1 MSEKIAVADSVEQP
15 DRELTKRRLVG
26 RNYLQQNLPALS
38 ITGVLIIL
46 VIIFS
51 TTTSTFLLPG
61 NLMNILEQVTSTL
74 VVGVAMTFVITTS
87 GTDLSVGSTLA
98 LISALS
104 AMTLQATGSVLLTV
118 VAMLALGAVIGVV
131 NGWFIAYQGM
141 PSFIVTLGTLSVFQ
155 GIALMLTQGYSIPVS
170 TNFSSFLMMGQGLIG
185 GFPVPAL
192 IAIVVALLG
201 WVLLTRTKYGQYV
214 IGIGSNEEAVRRAGV
229 NTRLI
234 KLSVYVLVG
243 IMAALAA
250 MIVTARLGSGSA
262 NQGDG
267 FELQVIAAVVLGGT
281 DLFGGKGT
289 MLGTV
294 IGTLV
299 IGVIGNGLIL
309 LHLSPFSV
317 EIVQGALLV
326 VAIFANHRVL
336 SHFARTE
343 RK

>member
-1 MSEKIAVADSVEQP
+1 MNKRLSITLLRGQT
-15 DRELTKRRLVG
+15 DRQRVSRH
-26 RNYLQQNLPALS
+26 YLQQNLPALS
-38 ITGVLIIL
+38 VTGVLVALFIL
-46 VIIFS
+46 FS
-51 TTTSTFLLPG
+51 VTTDTFLTLG
-61 NLMNILEQVTSTL
+61 NLLNILEQVTSIL
-74 VVGVAMTFVITTS
+74 VVGVAMTFVITTA

-98 LISALS
+98 LVSALS
-104 AMTLQATGSVLLTV
+104 ATMLQATGSVLITV
-118 VAMLALGAVIGVV
+118 LAMLVLGAIIGVV
-131 NGWFIAYQGM
+131 NGWFIAYQGI

-155 GIALMLTQGYSIPVS
+155 GLALMLTQGYSIPID
-170 TNFSSFLMMGQGLIG
+170 SSYGGFLVMGQGFIG
-185 GFPVPAL
+185 RIPVEAV
-192 IAIVVALLG
+192 IAAVVALLG

-243 IMAALAA
+243 VMAALAA
-250 MIVTARLGSGSA
+250 MIVTAHLGSGSA
-262 NQGDG
+262 NQGVG

-289 MLGTV
+289 MVGTV
-294 IGTLV
+294 VGTLV

-326 VAIFANHRVL
+326 LAIFANRRVL
-336 SHFARTE
+336 AYFAKAE

>member
-1 MSEKIAVADSVEQP
+1 MSKTLPITSSKEQAG
-15 DRELTKRRLVG
+15 RRLVT
-26 RNYLQQNLPALS
+26 RNYLQQNLPILS
-38 ITGVLIIL
+38 ITGVLVIL
-46 VIIFS
+46 CIIFS
-51 TTTSTFLLPG
+51 LTTDTFLTMG
-61 NLMNILEQVTSTL
+61 NLLNILEQVTSTL
-74 VVGVAMTFVITTS
+74 VVGVAMTFVITTA
-87 GTDLSVGSTLA
+87 GTDLSVGSILA

-104 AMTLQATGSVLLTV
+104 AIVLQATGSVVITI

-131 NGWFIAYQGM
+131 NGWFISYQGM
-141 PSFIVTLGTLSVFQ
+141 PSFIVTLGTLSVIE
-155 GIALMLTQGYSIPVS
+155 GIALLLTQGYSIPVDP
-170 TNFSSFLMMGQGLIG
+170 NQAGFLSMGQGFIG
-185 GFPVPAL
+185 VIPVPAL
-192 IAIVVALLG
+192 IAAVVAFLG

-234 KLSVYVLVG
+234 KLSVYVLAG
-243 IMAALAA
+243 ILAALAA

-262 NQGDG
+262 NQGTG

-289 MLGTV
+289 MVGTI

-299 IGVIGNGLIL
+299 IGVIGDGLIL
-309 LHLSPFSV
+309 LHLSPFYV

-326 VAIFANHRVL
+326 LAIFVNHRVL
-336 SHFARTE
+336 THFVRAE